1 MGQAQTPVSRGTQQL
16 NETASAKS
24 DANGNA
30 VFTFESP
37 PSGKT
42 WTGTLTCA
50 GAPVT
55 AIFLATIGATS
66 WGDWAG
72 NSVAG
77 PVQCFGSGAQQLV
90 VTATGLTPAT
100 SYALVWAGSSD
111 DTASVQPIF
120 PDANSSAVAASIA
133 GVVGQSV
140 DLLANPTPTLVVG
153 VPQTFTFTAKH
164 NYAGI
169 MIMLGNGAGAP
180 NFYVSMRVQN
190 GALTPTGP
198 QPFVIGKTPPLD
210 PISGSDDDSN
220 GYWFPVPFVAGQQV
234 SITLK
239 AVQGTGFLEVSFVGL
254 GVFPGVVPV
263 GGLPLAHF
271 RVGGQSRAAPTWGVI
286 GVQVPAM
293 PAPPPGM
300 AYALHLFCA
309 NTASTG
315 YVIDNGTDVVGFIN
329 GPGTVALN
337 GQLCTGAVTVELAGG
352 AGGNAYLTFDLVT
365 LPVLT

>member
-1 MGQAQTPVSRGTQQL
+1 VGQAQNPVSPGTQQL
-16 NETASAKS
+16 NETTSATA
-24 DANGNA
+24 DGNGNA
-30 VFTFESP
+30 VFKFESP

-90 VTATGLTPAT
+90 VTATGLTPNT
-100 SYALVWAGSSD
+100 TFALVWAGSSD
-111 DTASVQPIF
+111 DTSSVQPIF

-133 GVVGQSV
+133 GVVSQSV
-140 DLLANPTPTLVVG
+140 DLLSNPTPTLVIN

-190 GALTPTGP
+190 GSLAPTGP
-198 QPFVIGKTPPLD
+198 QPYVVGKTPPLD
-210 PISGSDDDSN
+210 PVSGSDDDSN
-220 GYWFPVPFVAGQQV
+220 GYWFPVPFTAGQQV
-234 SITLK
+234 SITLR
-239 AVQGTGFLEVSFVGL
+239 AVQGSGFLEVSFVGL
-254 GVFPGVVPV
+254 GSFPGIVPV
-263 GGLPLAHF
+263 GGLPVGCY
-271 RVGGQSRAAPTWGVI
+271 RVGGQSRAAPTWSVI
-286 GVQVPAM
+286 GTQVPAM

-300 AYALHLFCA
+300 AYALHLIMA
-309 NTASTG
+309 NTATTG
-315 YVIDNGTDVVGFIN
+315 YVIDNGTDVVGFIS
-329 GPGTVALN
+329 GPGSVALN
-337 GQLCTGAVTVELAGG
+337 GQLCLGPVTVEMSGG
-352 AGGNAYLTFDLVT
+352 AGGNAYLTFDLVS